1 MERRD
6 EREFRD
12 ELVSLRAQHRQLD
25 CEIVALEA
33 DPSADQLLVKR
44 LKKEKTRPERS
55 HYADR
60 GQAASR
66 YHCLIGIAA
75 LARKTVS
82 GPCALVAYDLA
93 DTPRRYLALPGQA
106 GLYCEPG
113 DFYIDPHRSVD
124 RAVITHGH
132 GDHARS
138 GHRAVL
144 ATRETIE
151 IMKVRYGADCAGTFE
166 QRPLGETLSINGVGV
181 RLVPAGHILGSAQV
195 VIEWA
200 GRRAVVSGDYKR
212 ASDPTCAP
220 FELVTCDVFVTE
232 ATFALP
238 VFRHEKA
245 HHEVEKLLA
254 SMAAEPDR
262 THLIGAYGLGKCQ
275 RMIRVI
281 RDAGYDKPIYLH
293 GAVMALTE
301 LYQKLG
307 IDLGDVRPV
316 AGTDQKSMLGGIVM
330 CPPSALG
337 DRWSRRFG
345 DPVNAFAS
353 GWMRIRGRA
362 RQRGIELPLVVSDHV
377 DWPELI
383 QTIAETGAEEIWVT
397 HGREDALVHYL
408 ATLGRKARALA
419 LVGRDEGSE

>member
-1 MERRD
+1 MI
-6 EREFRD
+6 
-12 ELVSLRAQHRQLD
+12 SLAPPVDSWLYP
-25 CEIVALEA
+25 VG
-33 DPSADQLLVKR
+33 S
-44 LKKEKTRPERS
+44 
-55 HYADR
+55 
-60 GQAASR
+60 
-66 YHCLIGIAA
+66 GI
-75 LARKTVS
+75 
-82 GPCALVAYDLA
+82 
-93 DTPRRYLALPGQA
+93 
-106 GLYCEPG
+106 YCEPG
-113 DFYIDPHRSVD
+113 DFYIDPGRVVD

-132 GDHARS
+132 SDHARA

-144 ATRETIE
+144 ATSETIE
-151 IMKVRYGADCAGTFE
+151 IMKVRYGEDCAGAF
-166 QRPLGETLSINGVGV
+166 QPLAIGETININGVKV

-200 GRRAVVSGDYKR
+200 GRRAVISGDYKR

-245 HHEVEKLLA
+245 QHEAEKLL
-254 SMAAEPDR
+254 SSLRAEPDR
-262 THLIGAYGLGKCQ
+262 THLIGAYNLGKCQ
-275 RMIRVI
+275 RMIRVV
-281 RDAGYDKPIYLH
+281 RDAGYDQPIYLH
-293 GAVMALTE
+293 GAVVALTE

-307 IDLGDVRPV
+307 VDLGELLPV
-316 AGTDQKSMLGGIVM
+316 AGADPKSMRGGIVM

-353 GWMRIRGRA
+353 GWMRVRGRA
-362 RQRGIELPLVVSDHV
+362 RQLGVELPLVVSDHV

-383 QTIAETGAEEIWVT
+383 QTVIETEAEEIWVT

-408 ATLGRKARALA
+408 GTLGRKARALA
-419 LVGRDEGSE
+419 LVGYGEEAE